1 MAGDSRCKWSDTELT
16 NAVAASTSWRG
27 LMRTLGLP
35 ETSPLTIL
43 RAKQDVVRLNLN
55 TSHFTKQRAW
65 SDDQF
70 KTATAGAQSRSELVT
85 ALGLQP
91 GSNNGWTR
99 VKANAVRLGLDLSRL
114 ESTVDT
120 PEPTGHNPD
129 LKNLR
134 QAATSLAA
142 CWFSLCGFEAAIP
155 VEPAVYDLLVSR
167 PDGIK
172 RVQVK
177 TTTHNTKNGWVIQ
190 VGRRPY
196 SFAKNA
202 RLVPYDPDFIDLFF
216 AVDGDMSMYLI
227 PSQIIAG
234 RVAVLLRT
242 YSQYIVGNAAGLMA
256 SRPNALPGALV
267 GAQPP
272 SASRPDDQTHPTGQ
286 PEPDALGCGAEGTW
300 C

>member
-1 MAGDSRCKWSDTELT
+1 MAGDSPCKWSDTALT
-16 NAVAASTSWRG
+16 SAVAASTSWRG
-27 LMRTLGLP
+27 LMRALGLP
-35 ETSPLTIL
+35 ETSPQIIL
-43 RAKQDVVRLNLN
+43 RAKQDVARLDLN

-70 KTATAGAQSRSELVT
+70 KAAIAAAQSWSELIA

-114 ESTVDT
+114 ESTVST
-120 PEPTGHNPD
+120 SEPSGHNPD
-129 LKNLR
+129 LANLR

-155 VEPAVYDLLVSR
+155 VEPAIFDLLVSR

-177 TTTHNTKNGWVIQ
+177 TTAHNTKTGWVIQ

-196 SFAKNA
+196 SFGKNA
-202 RLVPYDPDFIDLFF
+202 RLVPYDPDLIDFF
-216 AVDGDMSMYLI
+216 FVVDGDMSMYLI

-234 RVAVLLRT
+234 RVAVVLRT
-242 YSQYIVGNAAGLMA
+242 YSQYLVGNAAGLMA
-256 SRPNALPGALV
+256 SRPNAA
-267 GAQPP
+267 
-272 SASRPDDQTHPTGQ
+272 
-286 PEPDALGCGAEGTW
+286 
-300 C
+300 

>member
-1 MAGDSRCKWSDTELT
+1 
-16 NAVAASTSWRG
+16 
-27 LMRTLGLP
+27 MRTLGLP
-35 ETSPLTIL
+35 QTSPRIISL
-43 RAKQDVVRLNLN
+43 AKQDVARLGLD

-65 SDDQF
+65 SDDEF
-70 KTATAGAQSRSELVT
+70 KAAIAAARTRSELIA

-99 VKANAVRLGLDLSRL
+99 VKATAIRLGLDLRRL
-114 ESTVDT
+114 EDTVT
-120 PEPTGHNPD
+120 TEPAGFSPD
-129 LKNLR
+129 LKYLR

-142 CWFSLCGFEAAIP
+142 CWFSLCGFETAIP
-155 VEPAVYDLLVSR
+155 LEPAVYDLLVSR

-177 TTTHNTKNGWVIQ
+177 TTTRNTKSGWVIQ

-196 SFAKNA
+196 SLGKNA
-202 RLVPYDPDFIDLFF
+202 RLVPYDPDVIDLFF

-242 YSQYIVGNAAGLMA
+242 YSRYIVGQAAGLMVA
-256 SRPNALPGALV
+256 RPESV
-267 GAQPP
+267 
-272 SASRPDDQTHPTGQ
+272 
-286 PEPDALGCGAEGTW
+286 ALGCGGDGVW

>member
-1 MAGDSRCKWSDTELT
+1 MTVDSLCKWSDTELT

-27 LMRTLGLP
+27 LMRALGLP
-35 ETSPLTIL
+35 ETSPQTIL
-43 RAKQDVVRLNLN
+43 RAKQDVIRLDLN

-70 KTATAGAQSRSELVT
+70 KTATAAAQSRSELIT

-114 ESTVDT
+114 ETSDDT
-120 PEPTGHNPD
+120 AQPTRNNPD

-167 PDGIK
+167 PEGIK

-177 TTTHNTKNGWVIQ
+177 TTTHNTKSGWVIQ

-196 SFAKNA
+196 SFAKKRA
-202 RLVPYDPDFIDLFF
+202 SRTVRSGLDRLVFRCRRRSVHISDPQPDH
-216 AVDGDMSMYLI
+216 
-227 PSQIIAG
+227 
-234 RVAVLLRT
+234 RRT
-242 YSQYIVGNAAGLMA
+242 SRGSAAHIFPVH
-256 SRPNALPGALV
+256 R
-267 GAQPP
+267 
-272 SASRPDDQTHPTGQ
+272 R
-286 PEPDALGCGAEGTW
+286 
-300 C
+300 

>member
-1 MAGDSRCKWSDTELT
+1 MAGDSPGKWSDTELAD
-16 NAVAASTSWRG
+16 AVAASVSWRG

-35 ETSPLTIL
+35 QTSPQIIS
-43 RAKQDVVRLNLN
+43 RAKQDVARLDLD

-70 KTATAGAQSRSELVT
+70 KAAIAAAQTQSELIA

-99 VKANAVRLGLDLSRL
+99 VKATAVRLGLDLRRL
-114 ESTVDT
+114 ENTVT
-120 PEPTGHNPD
+120 TKEPADHSPD
-129 LKNLR
+129 LKHLR

-155 VEPAVYDLLVSR
+155 LEPAVYDLLVSR

-177 TTTHNTKNGWVIQ
+177 TTTHNTKSGWVIQ

-196 SFAKNA
+196 SLGKNA
-202 RLVPYDPDFIDLFF
+202 RLVPYDPDLIDLFF
-216 AVDGDMSMYLI
+216 VVDGDMSMYLI

-234 RVAVLLRT
+234 RVAVLLRA
-242 YSQYIVGNAAGLMA
+242 YSRYIVGQAAGLMA
-256 SRPNALPGALV
+256 SRP
-267 GAQPP
+267 
-272 SASRPDDQTHPTGQ
+272 
-286 PEPDALGCGAEGTW
+286 EPAALGCGGDGPW